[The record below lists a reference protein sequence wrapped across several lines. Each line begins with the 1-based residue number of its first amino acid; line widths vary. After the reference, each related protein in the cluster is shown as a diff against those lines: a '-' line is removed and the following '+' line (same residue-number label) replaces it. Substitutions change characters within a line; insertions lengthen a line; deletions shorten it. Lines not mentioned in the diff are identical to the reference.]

1 VKLKPHASIA
11 HVYHEQSE
19 DDIEQRPLEWRL
31 IWRLFAYTRPYA
43 GKRNWLFF
51 LVLLRAVQLPVLA
64 WVLGA
69 VINGP
74 ITRHDAKGTW
84 WGAIAFLALGAF
96 TQFSFH
102 YRQRLALELGES
114 VIQDVR
120 RDIFAKLMQMPMS
133 FFNRTKLGS
142 IISRMTSDAEAVRI
156 GVADV
161 FFISAVQ
168 AGQMVVAG
176 ILMLW
181 TDWALFL
188 VVLAMAPGLA
198 TLNWRF
204 RRILSKAYRS
214 VQENWS
220 RVTAT
225 LAESVNGIRVTQG
238 FVRQDVNAGI
248 FAELMVDQSK
258 VNLGV
263 ARASGVFLP
272 MLELNGQIF
281 TAALL
286 LLGGWRVFHSGIQMP
301 VGNLIQF
308 FFLANIFFGSIQ
320 PLGTMY
326 NQALTAMA
334 GAERLFRVF
343 DAEPDWKEPATA
355 IDLDAV
361 GPLTSAGGVSPTP
374 REGTRPTSGMRVEFR
389 GVSFGYGTDRPAL
402 REVSFTAEPGQ
413 TIALVGHTGSGKSS
427 IINLLTKFY
436 LPDTGAVLIDGHD
449 TRDITGDSLHRQ
461 MGIVSQQNFLF
472 TGTIMDNVRVG
483 RPSATDEEIVAV
495 ARKLDF
501 LDLIG
506 SLPSGF
512 ATQVGERGASLS
524 LGQRQLVC
532 FARAMIAEP
541 RILILDEATSSVDSL
556 TEARIQKA
564 LAALLRGRT
573 SFVVAHRLSTIR
585 HADLVL
591 VLDHGQVVE
600 RGTHGGLL
608 ARNGVYAGL
617 HREFVNVS
625 EG

>member
-1 VKLKPHASIA
+1 MTRKLRAAIA
-11 HVYHEQSE
+11 HVQQERGE
-19 DDIEQRPLEWRL
+19 DDVEQRPLEWGL
-31 IWRLFAYTRPYA
+31 IWRLFGYTRPYA
-43 GKRNWLFF
+43 AKRNWLFV
-51 LVLLRAVQLPVLA
+51 LVLARAVQLPLLV
-64 WVLGA
+64 WVMGE

-74 ITRHDAKGTW
+74 ITRHDRIGTW
-84 WGAIAFLALGAF
+84 RGAVGFLALAAF
-96 TQFSFH
+96 TQFCFH

-114 VIQDVR
+114 VVQDIR

-142 IISRMTSDAEAVRI
+142 IISRMTSDAESVRV

-168 AGQMVVAG
+168 GGQMLVAAA
-176 ILMLW
+176 LMLW
-181 TDWALFL
+181 SDWVLFL
-188 VVLAMAPGLA
+188 VVLAMAPGVVA
-198 TLNWRF
+198 LNRRF
-204 RRILSKAYRS
+204 RKILSQAYRR
-214 VQENWS
+214 VLENWS

-248 FAELMVDQSK
+248 FAELMLDQSK
-258 VNLGV
+258 VNVGV

-281 TAALL
+281 AAALL
-286 LLGGWRVFHSGIQMP
+286 LLGGYRVLHPQIQMS

-320 PLGTMY
+320 PLGSMY

-334 GAERLFRVF
+334 GAERIFKML
-343 DAEPDWKEPATA
+343 DAEPDWKEPPHAR
-355 IDLDAV
+355 
-361 GPLTSAGGVSPTP
+361 PLP
-374 REGTRPTSGMRVEFR
+374 RMEGRIEFR
-389 GVSFGYGTDRPAL
+389 HVSFGYGADRPAL
-402 REVSFTAEPGQ
+402 HDVSFTVAPGQ
-413 TIALVGHTGSGKSS
+413 TVALVGHTGSGKSS
-427 IINLLTKFY
+427 IVNLLAKFY
-436 LPDTGAVLIDGHD
+436 LPSDGAVLIDGYD
-449 TRDITGDSLHRQ
+449 TRDITAESLHRQ

-472 TGTIMDNVRVG
+472 SGTIMDNIRVG
-483 RPSATDEEIVAV
+483 RPTATDEEIVAV
-495 ARKLDF
+495 VRQLDF
-501 LDLIG
+501 LDIIG

-541 RILILDEATSSVDSL
+541 RLLILDEATSSVDSL

-573 SFVVAHRLSTIR
+573 SVVVAHRLSTIR

-591 VLDHGQVVE
+591 VLDRGQLVE
-600 RGTHGGLL
+600 QGTHTQLL
-608 ARNGVYAGL
+608 ALGGVYAAL
-617 HREFVNVS
+617 HREFS
-625 EG
+625 GSTETS

>member
-1 VKLKPHASIA
+1 MTKKPLPTIA
-11 HVYHEQSE
+11 HVQREQSE
-19 DDIEQRPLEWRL
+19 DDIEQRPLEWGL
-31 IWRLFAYTRPYA
+31 IWRLFGYTQPYA
-43 GKRNWLFF
+43 AKRNWLFA
-51 LVLLRAVQLPVLA
+51 LVLLRAVQLPMLA
-64 WVLGA
+64 WVMGE

-74 ITRHDAKGTW
+74 ITRHDVNGTW
-84 WGAIAFLALGAF
+84 WGAVGFIALAAF

-120 RDIFAKLMQMPMS
+120 CDIFSKLMQMPMS

-142 IISRMTSDAEAVRI
+142 IISRMTSDAEAVRV
-156 GVADV
+156 GVQDV

-168 AGQMVVAG
+168 GGQMIVAA
-176 ILMLW
+176 ILMFW
-181 TDWALFL
+181 SDWALFL
-188 VVLAMAPGLA
+188 VVLAMAPGVA
-198 TLNWRF
+198 ALNRRF
-204 RRILSKAYRS
+204 RRILSQAYRS

-248 FAELMVDQSK
+248 FSDLMVDQSK

-272 MLELNGQIF
+272 MLELNGQVF

-286 LLGGWRVFHSGIQMP
+286 LIGGYRVFHSDIQMP

-320 PLGTMY
+320 PLGSMY

-334 GAERLFRVF
+334 GAERLFRMLE
-343 DAEPDWKEPATA
+343 AEPDWKEPATA
-355 IDLDAV
+355 TDL
-361 GPLTSAGGVSPTP
+361 P
-374 REGTRPTSGMRVEFR
+374 RLEGRVEFR
-389 GVSFGYGTDRPAL
+389 NVTFSYGNDRPAL
-402 REVSFTAEPGQ
+402 HEISFTADPGK

-427 IINLLTKFY
+427 VINLLTKFY
-436 LPDTGAVLIDGHD
+436 LPVTGDVLIDGHD

-472 TGTIMDNVRVG
+472 TGTIMDNIRVG
-483 RPSATDEEIVAV
+483 RPSATDDEVIAV
-495 ARKLDF
+495 VRKLDF
-501 LDLIG
+501 LDIIG
-506 SLPSGF
+506 TLPSGF

-532 FARAMIAEP
+532 FARAMLAEP

-556 TEARIQKA
+556 TEARIQTA

-591 VLDHGQVVE
+591 VLDHGKLVE
-600 RGTHGGLL
+600 RGTHAELL
-608 ARNGVYAGL
+608 ALGGVYAGL
-617 HREFVNVS
+617 HKEFS
-625 EG
+625 GTTEG

>member
-1 VKLKPHASIA
+1 MKRATIA
-11 HVYHEQSE
+11 HVHRERSE
-19 DDIEQRPLEWRL
+19 DDVEQRPLEWRL
-31 IWRLFAYTRPYA
+31 IWRLFGYTQPYA

-51 LVLLRAVQLPVLA
+51 LVILRAVQLPLLA
-64 WVLGA
+64 WVMGE

-74 ITRHDAKGTW
+74 ITRHDAAGTW
-84 WGAIAFLALGAF
+84 RGAGVFLALAAF

-102 YRQRLALELGES
+102 YRQRLALEMGES

-142 IISRMTSDAEAVRI
+142 IISRMTSDAEAVRV
-156 GVADV
+156 GVQDV

-168 AGQMVVAG
+168 AGQMVVAAL
-176 ILMLW
+176 LMLW
-181 TDWALFL
+181 ADWVLFL
-188 VVLAMAPGLA
+188 VVLAMAPGIA
-198 TLNWRF
+198 ALNRHF
-204 RRILSKAYRS
+204 RRILSQAYRN

-248 FAELMVDQSK
+248 FAELMLDQSK
-258 VNLGV
+258 VNVGV

-272 MLELNGQIF
+272 LLELNGQIF
-281 TAALL
+281 MAALL
-286 LLGGWRVFHSGIQMP
+286 LLGGYRVFEPGINMS

-308 FFLANIFFGSIQ
+308 FFLTAIFFSSIQ
-320 PLGTMY
+320 PLGSMY

-334 GAERLFRVF
+334 GAERLFRML
-343 DAEPDWKEPATA
+343 DAEPDWKEQPATA
-355 IDLDAV
+355 EL
-361 GPLTSAGGVSPTP
+361 P
-374 REGTRPTSGMRVEFR
+374 RIEGRVEFR
-389 GVSFGYGTDRPAL
+389 DVSFGYGADRPAL
-402 REVSFTAEPGQ
+402 HEVSFTAEPGQ
-413 TIALVGHTGSGKSS
+413 TVALVGHTGSGKSS
-427 IINLLTKFY
+427 VINLLTKFY
-436 LPDTGAVLIDGHD
+436 LPNFGAVFIDGHD

-472 TGTIMDNVRVG
+472 TGTITDNIRIG
-483 RPSATDEEIVAV
+483 RPGATDEEIVAV
-495 ARKLDF
+495 VRELDF
-501 LDLIG
+501 LDIIG

-591 VLDHGQVVE
+591 VLDHGRLVE
-600 RGTHGGLL
+600 RGTHAELV
-608 ARNGVYAGL
+608 ARNGVYAAL
-617 HREFVNVS
+617 HREFVNV
-625 EG
+625 GAPPI